1 MMTRARMLASA
12 ILLAAIG
19 ICSAPGANT
28 PHDDIP
34 ADNFPY
40 TISKCVGTPIAGFSG
55 VQFDR
60 VTAVKHAV
68 RELREHDNRGIIAS
82 RIWNFLVRR
91 SRIKYYGFIEEQCR
105 LRAAGKDYQFNVCH
119 PEFESLESILASAP
133 GDIYTWTSK
142 ALGERYRAVTAQA
155 KAAYLT
161 AKAACNP

>member
-1 MMTRARMLASA
+1 MMTGARMFASA
-12 ILLAAIG
+12 TLLAAIG
-19 ICSAPGANT
+19 ICSAAGANT

-40 TISKCVGTPIAGFSG
+40 TISKCVGTPVAGFSG
-55 VQFDR
+55 VQFDASKASR
-60 VTAVKHAV
+60 HAS
-68 RELREHDNRGIIAS
+68 RELRAHDNTGIIPI

-133 GDIYTWTSK
+133 GDIYTWTGN